1 MPDALIWPTVAV
13 ICIIILG
20 TLALFLLRPA
30 LLRLVDRTKKVGK
43 DGLTFDRPQ
52 EGGKPESPLL
62 SFDELMKLP
71 ITASVLDRE
80 KYLKTYI
87 QTLNLKSDSEKID
100 VLIRTLSFSRLEIEF
115 NNISYFIFGSQIN
128 LLIRLSGTSQGLSL
142 PQAETIFNQAKDNF
156 PAAHENRTLN
166 EWLNYL
172 VTHKLIIQT
181 AERIDITQY
190 GADFLKHLV
199 DARQAYERYG

>member
-1 MPDALIWPTVAV
+1 MPDALIWPAVAV

-43 DGLTFDRPQ
+43 DGLTFERPQ
-52 EGGKPESPLL
+52 EGGKPEVALL
-62 SFDELMKLP
+62 SFDELMKFP

-100 VLIRTLSFSRLEIEF
+100 VLIRTLSYSRLEVEF
-115 NNISYFIFGSQIN
+115 NNISHFIFGSQIN
-128 LLIRLSGTSQGLSL
+128 LLIRLSGISQSLSL
-142 PQAETIFNQAKDNF
+142 PQAETIFNQAKDKF
-156 PAAHENRTLN
+156 PTAHETRTVN
-166 EWLNYL
+166 DWLNYL
-172 VTHKLIIQT
+172 ITHNLITQT
-181 AERIDITQY
+181 PEGINITQY
-190 GADFLKHLV
+190 GKDFLKHLV
-199 DARQAYERYG
+199 DTNQAYERYG

>member
-1 MPDALIWPTVAV
+1 MDSLIWPSVVV
-13 ICIIILG
+13 IIGIAAILI
-20 TLALFLLRPA
+20 LRPA
-30 LLRLVDRTKKVGK
+30 FMRLIDRTSKVGK
-43 DGLTFDRPQ
+43 NGLTFERPQ
-52 EGGKPESPLL
+52 EGGKPEPTPL

-71 ITASVLDRE
+71 ITASILDRE
-80 KYLKTYI
+80 KHIKTYL
-87 QTLNLKSDSEKID
+87 QTLNLKDDGEKID
-100 VLIRTLSFSRLEIEF
+100 VLIRSLSFSRLEVEF
-115 NNISYFIFGSQIN
+115 NNISNTIFGSQIN
-128 LLIRLSGTSQGLSL
+128 LLIRLSGTSQGLNL
-142 PQAETIFNQAKDNF
+142 PQAETIFKQAKDNF

-172 VTHKLIIQT
+172 LTHKLIIQT

>member
-1 MPDALIWPTVAV
+1 MPDALIWPAVAV

-52 EGGKPESPLL
+52 EGGKPEAALL

-71 ITASVLDRE
+71 ITASILDRE

-100 VLIRTLSFSRLEIEF
+100 VLIRTLSFSRLEVEF

-142 PQAETIFNQAKDNF
+142 PQAETIFNPAKDKF
-156 PAAHENRTLN
+156 PTAHETRTLN
-166 EWLNYL
+166 DWLNYL
-172 VTHKLIIQT
+172 ITHNLITQT
-181 AERIDITQY
+181 TEGINITQY
-190 GADFLKHLV
+190 GKDFLKHLV
-199 DARQAYERYG
+199 DTNQAYERYG